1 MRLFLVRHGD
11 AHAGFHGVIGGRR
24 GCPGLTDLGRRQAK
38 ALQVYLA
45 ATKWIQ
51 PDVVVSSTLLRAI
64 ETAQIIGP
72 GVGLQIASQHDDLIE
87 LDPGDADGLTWAEY
101 DVHHG
106 GFDMEAEPDRVF
118 APEGESWN
126 AFHDRVRRTLER
138 LVTDHTDETVMAICH
153 AGVIM
158 ASMRILLGFS
168 HRGPGAQ
175 LRPTNTGLTEWSYE
189 PDRARWTLHCF
200 NATPHLVGLDT

>member
-24 GCPGLTDLGRRQAK
+24 GCPGITDLGRLQAE
-38 ALQVYLA
+38 ALRDHLA

-51 PDVVVSSTLLRAI
+51 PEVVVSSTLLRAI

-101 DVHHG
+101 DVHPG
-106 GFDMEAEPDRVF
+106 GFDMVAEPDRLF

-126 AFHDRVRRTLER
+126 SFHDRVRRMLER
-138 LVTDHTDETVMAICH
+138 LVTDHAGETVMAVCH

-158 ASMRILLGFS
+158 ASMRILLGIP
-168 HRGPGAQ
+168 HPGAGAQ
-175 LRPTNTGLTEWSYE
+175 LRPTNTGVTEWSYE

-200 NATPHLVGLDT
+200 NAAPHLVGLDT

>member
-11 AHAGFHGVIGGRR
+11 AHAGFHGVIGGRQ
-24 GCPGLTDLGRRQAK
+24 GCRGLTDLGRRQAS
-38 ALQVYLA
+38 ALRVYLA

-51 PDVVVSSTLLRAI
+51 PDVVVSSTLPRAI

-87 LDPGDADGLTWAEY
+87 LDPGAADGLTWAEY
-101 DVHHG
+101 NTHDG
-106 GFDMEAEPDRVF
+106 GFDMQAEPDRVF

-126 AFHDRVRRTLER
+126 SFHDRVRRMLER
-138 LVTDHTDETVMAICH
+138 LVTDHTGETVMAVCH

-158 ASMRILLGFS
+158 ASMRILLGIPG
-168 HRGPGAQ
+168 RAAGAQ

-189 PDRARWTLHCF
+189 PDPARWTLHCF
-200 NATPHLVGLDT
+200 NATPHLVALDS